1 MCPGQTVR
9 LRGQSVG
16 GRGHLS
22 NVVLHEQRERGVG
35 KELQKPPGKCDE
47 RSVEEKSQCA
57 EAGGAQ
63 AGNRRESLMALVSY

>member
-22 NVVLHEQRERGVG
+22 NVVLHEQRERERWG
-35 KELQKPPGKCDE
+35 KSC
-47 RSVEEKSQCA
+47 R
-57 EAGGAQ
+57 
-63 AGNRRESLMALVSY
+63 NHLVSVMKEAWRRKASMLRLAEHKQGTGVSP